1 MKKGIKRIKE
11 SITKEEYKKLLHFTS
26 NDINIKD
33 NSKQNLLRTFTIL
46 YFTGLR
52 LNELQQMKLQHI
64 KELLEN
70 GVTKLIL
77 PKTKSERKLFASKE
91 FKKELNNNI
100 GIASLDF
107 FKDSFESFHKKIE
120 EINSKDMSGD
130 MKLLKESNINEVL
143 EFIENTIRPQ
153 AAEAKEFAIKHS
165 GKLSESLFSNQ
176 SLARFSSDELQ
187 NKLYI
192 ASSNPNKYPSL
203 AELTSSIKHLNINA
217 PLKVKS
223 SIDVLG
229 NIEEYKFLSYEI
241 II

>member
-1 MKKGIKRIKE
+1 MKKGFKQIKE

-91 FKKELNNNI
+91 FKKELKTLFEQELLNNTN
-100 GIASLDF
+100 LD
-107 FKDSFESFHKKIE
+107 KRIITKKSTNSS
-120 EINSKDMSGD
+120 INSDVFIKQVNLK
-130 MKLLKESNINEVL
+130 MKEVL
-143 EFIENTIRPQ
+143 GSGYTSHSFRQGLITQ
-153 AAEAKEFAIKHS
+153 MGAK
-165 GKLSESLFSNQ
+165 G
-176 SLARFSSDELQ
+176 
-187 NKLYI
+187 
-192 ASSNPNKYPSL
+192 
-203 AELTSSIKHLNINA
+203 INA
-217 PLKVKS
+217 KIISKFIGHSDVKTTMGY
-223 SIDVLG
+223 IKPTDDDVKG
-229 NIEEYKFLSYEI
+229 AMIR
-241 II
+241 

>member
-1 MKKGIKRIKE
+1 MKKGFKQIKE

-91 FKKELNNNI
+91 FKKELKTLFEEQLQI
-100 GIASLDF
+100 DTLDIRVIT
-107 FKDSFESFHKKIE
+107 KKSTNSS
-120 EINSKDMSGD
+120 INSDVFIKQVNSKIKEILGD
-130 MKLLKESNINEVL
+130 GYTSHSFRQGLITQMGAKGINTKIISK
-143 EFIENTIRPQ
+143 FISHSDVKTTMHYIKPTDDDVKGAMIR
-153 AAEAKEFAIKHS
+153 
-165 GKLSESLFSNQ
+165 
-176 SLARFSSDELQ
+176 
-187 NKLYI
+187 
-192 ASSNPNKYPSL
+192 
-203 AELTSSIKHLNINA
+203 
-217 PLKVKS
+217 
-223 SIDVLG
+223 
-229 NIEEYKFLSYEI
+229 
-241 II
+241 

>member
-1 MKKGIKRIKE
+1 MKKGFKQIKE

-91 FKKELNNNI
+91 FKKELKTLFEQELLNNTN
-100 GIASLDF
+100 LD
-107 FKDSFESFHKKIE
+107 KRIITKKST
-120 EINSKDMSGD
+120 NSS
-130 MKLLKESNINEVL
+130 V
-143 EFIENTIRPQ
+143 
-153 AAEAKEFAIKHS
+153 
-165 GKLSESLFSNQ
+165 
-176 SLARFSSDELQ
+176 SS
-187 NKLYI
+187 
-192 ASSNPNKYPSL
+192 
-203 AELTSSIKHLNINA
+203 
-217 PLKVKS
+217 
-223 SIDVLG
+223 
-229 NIEEYKFLSYEI
+229 
-241 II
+241 